1 MEIRMMNL
9 SELKPSDYNPRK
21 ALTSDDSEYN
31 KIANSIKE
39 FGYIEPIIWNQQTG
53 NIVGG
58 HQRLTIL
65 KDQGQEKAEVVV
77 VNLSLH
83 DEKILNV
90 LLNRAKGRWDNEK
103 LAELMKQLDEAD
115 AVELTGFD
123 EWELQGLLD
132 DYNNQLGNIL
142 NYHQP
147 EADGDDSGSNDVPE
161 EPQTFDMTFSI
172 PIEEQP
178 AVNAYLEA
186 FPNAEFELAAAIINL
201 VKGVLG
207 DED

>member
-1 MEIRMMNL
+1 MEIRRMLL
-9 SELKPSDYNPRK
+9 SDIKPSDYNPRK
-21 ALTSDDSEYN
+21 QLKPEDAKYQKL
-31 KIANSIKE
+31 AASIEE
-39 FGYIEPIIWNQQTG
+39 FGYVEPIIWNQGTG
-53 NIVGG
+53 NLVGG

-65 KDQGQEKAEVVV
+65 INSGQTQAEVVV

-90 LLNRAKGRWDNEK
+90 LLNRAKGRWDNDK
-103 LAELMKQLDEAD
+103 LADLLKELDEAG

-132 DYNNQLGNIL
+132 NYDRQLGEIL
-142 NYHQP
+142 DYDQP
-147 EADGDDSGSNDVPE
+147 GDGDEAEDEGPE

-186 FPNAEFELAAAIINL
+186 EDCAIEQLAEAVVQLA
-201 VKGVLG
+201 KGVID

>member
-1 MEIRMMNL
+1 MEIRTMKL
-9 SELKPSDYNPRK
+9 SDIKPSDYNPRK
-21 ALTSDDSEYN
+21 TLKPEDPQYKKLAASL
-31 KIANSIKE
+31 KE
-39 FGYIEPIIWNQQTG
+39 FGYVEPIIWNQQTG
-53 NIVGG
+53 SLVGG
-58 HQRLTIL
+58 HQRLNIL
-65 KDQGQEKAEVVV
+65 LDSGEKKAEVVV

-103 LAELMKQLDEAD
+103 LAELLSELNEAG

-132 DYNNQLGNIL
+132 DYNKQLGDIL
-142 NYHQP
+142 DYSP
-147 EADGDDSGSNDVPE
+147 DAGEDGEDPE
-161 EPQTFDMTFSI
+161 EPKAFDMTFSI

-186 FPNAEFELAAAIINL
+186 EDCALEQMAETVVQLA
-201 VKGVLG
+201 KGVI
-207 DED
+207 DCED

>member
-1 MEIRMMNL
+1 MEIRRMLL
-9 SELKPSDYNPRK
+9 SDIKPSDYNPRK
-21 ALTSDDSEYN
+21 QLKPEDPQYQKLAASL
-31 KIANSIKE
+31 KE
-39 FGYIEPIIWNQQTG
+39 FGYVEPIIWNQGTG
-53 NIVGG
+53 NLVGG

-65 KDQGQEKAEVVV
+65 MNSGQTQADVVV

-90 LLNRAKGRWDNEK
+90 LLNRAKGRWDNDK
-103 LAELMKQLDEAD
+103 LADLLNELNEAG

-132 DYNNQLGNIL
+132 NYNRQLGDIL
-142 NYHQP
+142 DYSPQEEGNG
-147 EADGDDSGSNDVPE
+147 DGEEEPE
-161 EPQTFDMTFSI
+161 EPQTFEMTFSI

-186 FPNAEFELAAAIINL
+186 EDCALEQLAEAVVLLA
-201 VKGVLG
+201 KGVID

>member
-1 MEIRMMNL
+1 MLL
-9 SELKPSDYNPRK
+9 SDIKPSDYNPRK
-21 ALTSDDSEYN
+21 QLKPEDAQYQKLAASLD
-31 KIANSIKE
+31 E
-39 FGYIEPIIWNQQTG
+39 FGCVEPIIWNQTTG
-53 NIVGG
+53 HLVGG

-65 KDQGQEKAEVVV
+65 KDKGEAQADVVV

-90 LLNRAKGRWDNEK
+90 LLNRAKGRWDNDK
-103 LAELMKQLDEAD
+103 LSDLLNELNEAG

-132 DYNNQLGNIL
+132 NYNHQLGDIL
-142 NYHQP
+142 DYAPQ
-147 EADGDDSGSNDVPE
+147 EGGDEEDEGPE

-186 FPNAEFELAAAIINL
+186 EDCALEQLAEAVVQLA
-201 VKGVLG
+201 KGVIS